1 MYKRWLGKVAKG
13 LENNKM
19 KRLLFAS
26 VFLSFL
32 SPVMAKE
39 FCTLTSE
46 VEPDV
51 TITLKYRG
59 SAGGIGTL
67 NYKNIPSLG
76 FDVGI
81 TNGYGGQYY
90 TARSYLPE
98 SLNEEKTYQE
108 RTKNTKKITTGP
120 FINFVGNQLGRAT
133 KIEER
138 KPGKLRA
145 LMPSL
150 SQGYYYSI
158 PFTEKGQYGRQKLSK
173 EMKAIIDASEGFF
186 VDSGGCRKFFP
197 YGW

>member
-1 MYKRWLGKVAKG
+1 
-13 LENNKM
+13 M
-19 KRLLFAS
+19 KYLLFAS
-26 VFLSFL
+26 ILLGFI

-39 FCTLTSE
+39 ICTLTSE

-51 TITLKYRG
+51 NITLKYRG

-67 NYKNIPSLG
+67 NYKNKPSLG

-81 TNGYGGQYY
+81 WNGYGGQYY

-98 SLNEEKTYQE
+98 SLDEEKTYQE
-108 RTKNTKKITTGP
+108 RTKNTKEIRTGH
-120 FINFVGNQLGRAT
+120 FMNFVGNQLGRAT
-133 KIEER
+133 KKEDR

-173 EMKAIIDASEGFF
+173 EMKAIIDATEGFF
-186 VDSGGCRKFFP
+186 VDTGGCRKFFP
-197 YGW
+197 YGWD